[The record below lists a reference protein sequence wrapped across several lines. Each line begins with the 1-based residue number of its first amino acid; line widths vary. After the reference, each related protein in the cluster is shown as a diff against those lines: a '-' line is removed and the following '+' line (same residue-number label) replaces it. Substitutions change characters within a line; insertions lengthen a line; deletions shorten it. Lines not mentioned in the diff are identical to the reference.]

1 MKEKRE
7 YAQNIITKT
16 KDVRLVNNLS
26 MKLQMKLVQ
35 ERERKKQLKIKQEE
49 IRKKKAMESYKKELE
64 FNKKRQK
71 YLYNS
76 RKPDM
81 LS

>member
-49 IRKKKAMESYKKELE
+49 IRKKKGV
-64 FNKKRQK
+64 R
-71 YLYNS
+71 YNS
-76 RKPDM
+76 RKAEMAD
-81 LS
+81 